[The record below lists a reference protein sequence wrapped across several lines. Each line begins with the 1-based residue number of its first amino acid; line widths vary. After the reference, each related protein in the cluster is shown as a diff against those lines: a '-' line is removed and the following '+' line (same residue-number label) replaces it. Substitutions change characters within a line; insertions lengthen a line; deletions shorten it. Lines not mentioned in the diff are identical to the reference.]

1 MMGIEPAA
9 TPLERKLFNQH
20 YDHLMET
27 GELNPD
33 ILPHLDMWQMHAI
46 NEAKKSINRFKNKQ

>member
-1 MMGIEPAA
+1 MGIEPAA
-9 TPLERKLFNQH
+9 TPLDRKLFNQH
-20 YDHLMET
+20 YDHLWET

-33 ILPHLDMWQMHAI
+33 ILPHLDAWQMYAI